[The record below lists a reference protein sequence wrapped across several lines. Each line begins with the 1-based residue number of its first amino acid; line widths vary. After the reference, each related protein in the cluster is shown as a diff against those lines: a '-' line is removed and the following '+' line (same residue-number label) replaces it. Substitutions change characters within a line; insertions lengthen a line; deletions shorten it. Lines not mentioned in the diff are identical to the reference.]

1 MKYGFEISKEPVL
14 LSESSAVGNTVLL
27 SSKHGQQYQ
36 CILPDLS
43 IFEKANEENRI
54 SSNEEIPLLL
64 DPLKKKCLY
73 NHKGWWTYEVCFG
86 KGIYQ
91 YHEEDNKIV
100 GDKISLGF
108 FNNETNWSQ
117 EKEERVLARPVWWE

>member
-1 MKYGFEISKEPVL
+1 M
-14 LSESSAVGNTVLL
+14 LL

-73 NHKGWWTYEVCFG
+73 NVSYFAL
-86 KGIYQ
+86 
-91 YHEEDNKIV
+91 
-100 GDKISLGF
+100 ISLIIALYF
-108 FNNETNWSQ
+108 TLT
-117 EKEERVLARPVWWE
+117 EEPDVHCVK